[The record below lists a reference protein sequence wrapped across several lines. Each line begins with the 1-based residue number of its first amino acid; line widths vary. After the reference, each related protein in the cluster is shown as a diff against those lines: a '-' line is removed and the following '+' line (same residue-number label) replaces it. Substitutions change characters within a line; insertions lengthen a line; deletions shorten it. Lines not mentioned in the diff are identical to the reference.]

1 MLYFSRYVHSN
12 SIQCWVCIIV
22 NGNDYM
28 LYKVLDK
35 MKEIID
41 IGNFDD
47 ELFWLIQM
55 VITLQDVAILMAYVV
70 KEDGKSYQ
78 LIFLKE
84 ALFVK

>member
-1 MLYFSRYVHSN
+1 M
-12 SIQCWVCIIV
+12 

-55 VITLQDVAILMAYVV
+55 VNTLQDVAILMAYVV